1 MCAKAFYEMRKK
13 CSETDRNRFWLAS
26 FYRHLFSFFPSL
38 WKECF
43 KLFLL
48 FFPKPG
54 FNSRNELWGNW
65 VSFKL
70 QRFLYFH
77 SIFSFSLFLQF
88 FSFIFFSS
96 SSFLHPLENYRFASL
111 WPAGRDWNWNGPGRK
126 RPEPVPGQT
135 KKTTRYERAFSCI
148 LPAADP
154 PFLQ

>member
-1 MCAKAFYEMRKK
+1 MRKK

-88 FSFIFFSS
+88 FSFIFFFPPPLFFTRWKITDSLLYGRLVVIGIETAPDGKDPS
-96 SSFLHPLENYRFASL
+96 LSRDKPKKRLDTSAPFLAFSPQRIPLSFSSFY
-111 WPAGRDWNWNGPGRK
+111 
-126 RPEPVPGQT
+126 
-135 KKTTRYERAFSCI
+135 
-148 LPAADP
+148 
-154 PFLQ
+154 

>member
-88 FSFIFFSS
+88 FSFIFFFLLLFSS
-96 SSFLHPLENYRFASL
+96 PVGKLQIRFFMAGWSWLEL
-111 WPAGRDWNWNGPGRK
+111 K
-126 RPEPVPGQT
+126 RPRTEKTRACPGTNQ
-135 KKTTRYERAFSCI
+135 KTTRYERAFSCI
-148 LPAADP
+148 FPAADP
-154 PFLQ
+154 SFLQ